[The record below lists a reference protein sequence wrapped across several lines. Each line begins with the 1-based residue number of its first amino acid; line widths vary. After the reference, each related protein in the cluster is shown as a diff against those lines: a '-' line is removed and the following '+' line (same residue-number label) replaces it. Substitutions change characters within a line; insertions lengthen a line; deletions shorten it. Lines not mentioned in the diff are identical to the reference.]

1 MTPVEAQIC
10 AAVRALAWNVR
21 EWRTFRQA
29 TVERLA
35 ELAELSPRHIQKIEA
50 GEANVTL
57 ATIVKVAFALGV
69 DLRDLFAPL
78 RR

>member
-1 MTPVEAQIC
+1 MTPVEAQIR
-10 AAVRALAWNVR
+10 AARRALAWNVR

-35 ELAELSPRHIQKIEA
+35 ELAELSPRYIQKIEA
-50 GEANVTL
+50 GGANITL
-57 ATIVKVAFALGV
+57 AAIVKVAFALSV
-69 DLRDLFAPL
+69 DIRDLFAPL